1 MSARKFWSE
10 WHNDWVQRSSV
21 RGVDFA
27 KRLVMRLG
35 KHCEDVEPEIYI
47 RGWLIER
54 ARTKKARRAAEFWR
68 DAYVGL
74 DMAKSHEPGGYDSRL
89 PWEAGG

>member
-1 MSARKFWSE
+1 MSAQEDRTGQTLRFWLRTF
-10 WHNDWVQRSSV
+10 VSS
-21 RGVDFA
+21 
-27 KRLVMRLG
+27 KRIAELAFVLV
-35 KHCEDVEPEIYI
+35 I

-89 PWEAGG
+89 PWEVDG